1 MPPEPVGASL
11 DDASVTL
18 GGVTT
23 PPTGDT
29 WTALVEGTVPVEAAS
44 SWVVLPSCGAVVVFS
59 GTARDHSTGRAE
71 VSRLEYEAYEEQVV
85 PRLDAL
91 VAEARNRWPEIE
103 RVAVIHRI
111 GVVPVTES
119 AVVVAVS
126 APHRSDA
133 FEAARFAI
141 DTLKG
146 TVPIW
151 KKETW
156 ADGESWGLEPQHILE
171 IEQQAAETKHGSS
184 V

>member
-1 MPPEPVGASL
+1 
-11 DDASVTL
+11 
-18 GGVTT
+18 VTT

-29 WTALVEGTVPVEAAS
+29 WTALVEGPVPVEAAS
-44 SWVVLPSCGAVVVFS
+44 AWVILPSCGAVVVFS
-59 GTARDHSTGRAE
+59 GTARDHSTGRAD

-91 VAEARNRWPEIE
+91 VAEARHRWPEIA
-103 RVAVIHRI
+103 RVALIHRI
-111 GVVPVTES
+111 GLVPVTES

-126 APHRSDA
+126 APHRGDA

-141 DTLKG
+141 DTLKA

-171 IEQQAAETKHGSS
+171 IDEQPTDTGPGRTP
-184 V
+184 